1 MSSQNPNLI
10 RPDIDGIMDPSSAT
24 ADLPV
29 EYNNRARMSEIRDTT
44 KLTIYYSTRGVPALP
59 STGGNFRHRGPPRLP
74 PLHLRLR
81 TSALLSH
88 CHLHRGPGHLRMG
101 KSWAQLTYYWC
112 QTSCSDLCISAVTIS
127 ECFFM
132 LSSK

>member
-10 RPDIDGIMDPSSAT
+10 RPDIDGNMDPSSPT

-44 KLTIYYSTRGVPALP
+44 KLIIYSTRGVPALP

-74 PLHLRLR
+74 SLHLRLR

-88 CHLHRGPGHLRMG
+88 RHLHRGPGHLRMG
-101 KSWAQLTYYWC
+101 KS
-112 QTSCSDLCISAVTIS
+112 
-127 ECFFM
+127 
-132 LSSK
+132 